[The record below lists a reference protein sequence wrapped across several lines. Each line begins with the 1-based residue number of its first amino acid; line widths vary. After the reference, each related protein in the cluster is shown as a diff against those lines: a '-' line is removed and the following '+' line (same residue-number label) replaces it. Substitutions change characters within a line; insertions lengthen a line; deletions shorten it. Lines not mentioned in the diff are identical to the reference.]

1 MENEMSA
8 ESVCTNLKLEL
19 NAWKENVSKIAEKFE
34 SQPGHAKAGV
44 LENIEDIH
52 ILVHDLQN
60 RIDQLEETCS
70 LNGFD
75 DVRKQQ
81 EIDKRYQVNLRD
93 ADSAVSAI
101 SGGNFGG

>member
-1 MENEMSA
+1 MENDMSA
-8 ESVCTNLKLEL
+8 ENVCNNLKLEL
-19 NAWKENVSKIAEKFE
+19 NAWKENVSKIAESFE
-34 SQPGHAKAGV
+34 SRPGSAKAGV

-52 ILVHDLQN
+52 ILVQDLQN

-81 EIDKRYQVNLRD
+81 EMDIKHQVNLRD
-93 ADSAVSAI
+93 ADTAVATI
-101 SGGNFGG
+101 GGGNFGG

>member
-1 MENEMSA
+1 MSSEN
-8 ESVCTNLKLEL
+8 VCTNLKLEL
-19 NAWKENVSKIAEKFE
+19 NAWKENVSKIVEKFE
-34 SQPGHAKAGV
+34 AQPGYAKAGV

-75 DVRKQQ
+75 DVKTQQ
-81 EIDKRYQVNLRD
+81 DKDIQFQVNLRD
-93 ADSAVSAI
+93 ADTAVSAI

>member
-1 MENEMSA
+1 MSS
-8 ESVCTNLKLEL
+8 EHICNNLKLEL

-34 SQPGHAKAGV
+34 AQPGHAKAGV

-52 ILVHDLQN
+52 ILVQDIQN

-75 DVRKQQ
+75 DIKKQK
-81 EIDKRYQVNLRD
+81 EIDMRYQVNLRD
-93 ADSAVSAI
+93 ASAAVATI

>member
-1 MENEMSA
+1 MS
-8 ESVCTNLKLEL
+8 SKNVCTNLKLEL

-34 SQPGHAKAGV
+34 AQPGHAKAGV

-52 ILVHDLQN
+52 ILVQDIQN

-75 DVRKQQ
+75 DVKTQQ
-81 EIDKRYQVNLRD
+81 VKDIRYQVNLRD
-93 ADSAVSAI
+93 ADAAVSTI
-101 SGGNFGG
+101 GGGNFGG